1 MHQYSVTSEGQ
12 LLVPLK
18 AIQSEKDAKKTSDYE
33 SSPDPA
39 GFKHLNTLKI
49 KIR

>member
-18 AIQSEKDAKKTSDYE
+18 AIQSEKDAKKLQTMRAPQIQ
-33 SSPDPA
+33 PD
-39 GFKHLNTLKI
+39 LNT
-49 KIR
+49 